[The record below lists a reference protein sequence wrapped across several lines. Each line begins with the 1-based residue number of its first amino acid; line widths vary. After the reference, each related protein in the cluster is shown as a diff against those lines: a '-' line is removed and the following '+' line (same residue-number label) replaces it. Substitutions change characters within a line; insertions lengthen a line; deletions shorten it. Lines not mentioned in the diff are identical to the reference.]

1 MICAVQ
7 VFLRIAKLTN
17 LSTDNLEITLR
28 VSQHNICFG
37 KKKGIYWVSLM
48 FVYKKN
54 LLLIKL
60 GELIGQKSI
69 KYDVATMYNYTVM
82 ALLM

>member
-1 MICAVQ
+1 
-7 VFLRIAKLTN
+7 
-17 LSTDNLEITLR
+17 
-28 VSQHNICFG
+28 
-37 KKKGIYWVSLM
+37 M

-82 ALLM
+82 ALLMWNVINLKPPKNVN